1 MKCCT
6 IIFALAICAALLATA
21 NIAIVLAI
29 AAVAVLIL
37 YKVIEIFGASKPIN
51 SSRELRRSS
60 DKYDYIER

>member
-1 MKCCT
+1 MKFST

-29 AAVAVLIL
+29 AVAVLIL